1 MLHMNKEQLCSF
13 PEVIA
18 AEQNKRAGYPD
29 CACTQTPSLMSDL
42 RGILIHKLR
51 TDKSIHGVK
60 EEKGK
65 LVFGCIKKKKT
76 IIMKC
81 VSIELHLHSVNLFS

>member
-29 CACTQTPSLMSDL
+29 CACTQTPSLTSDL
-42 RGILIHKLR
+42 LGILIHKLR
-51 TDKSIHGVK
+51 TDQSIHWVK

-65 LVFGCIKKKKT
+65 LVFGCIKKGKKKPHYEVCLRKIT
-76 IIMKC
+76 
-81 VSIELHLHSVNLFS
+81 FT